1 MLNESRAGDTKLVG
15 KRLRTPFSLVSGS
28 YGREGLMEG
37 AKDLVKFLTSTPL
50 KNIAGVTCFF
60 AILQIYCT
68 SSTWFCSRSVTQ
80 S

>member
-15 KRLRTPFSLVSGS
+15 KRLQTPFSLISG
-28 YGREGLMEG
+28 LEG